1 MSSIRTPNVETRRIC
16 ELLGL
21 SEKVVTELMKCHED
35 ADSPVP
41 GCWSLLMESPLLY
54 SLPSDVITMGKEL
67 QLFYQQEGELNA
79 LLWER
84 SKKSGPDLMDI
95 NLDIEGMQQQMESRR
110 SAFYGMLSK
119 SSRNLEDMVEHHLR
133 AVYSLFRK
141 MIAEKMLAVVKKK
154 YNE

>member
-21 SEKVVTELMKCHED
+21 SETVVTELMKCHED

-119 SSRNLEDMVEHHLR
+119 SSRNLEDIL
-133 AVYSLFRK
+133 YS
-141 MIAEKMLAVVKKK
+141 
-154 YNE
+154 N